1 MFNLVRST
9 GSIIATASMVFAVSA
24 QAAPIDLRTDGA
36 STTINSAVYQA
47 FDSSGSVGT
56 GTFPGF
62 IKIGSNASITQ
73 GYNTNGAAALDA
85 GNSPLFTFLLS
96 TMNKV
101 TIGSTQYVQFVLD
114 INEPGNRANQD
125 ISLDNVQIFASTNNA
140 LGGYSNCLLGA
151 TACIY
156 NMDQGA
162 NNSVLLTAALN
173 SGSGNGFDMILNI
186 PVATFAGLDAFTNYV
201 YIYSKFGEQTGFGN
215 DGGFEEWAYNRC
227 PTGTIC
233 WDRPVNVP
241 LPGSV
246 ALLGLGLLALGVLK
260 KRKAS

>member
-1 MFNLVRST
+1 MSNSIRSI
-9 GSIIATASMVFAVSA
+9 GVVAALVFAMSA
-24 QAAPIDLRTDGA
+24 NAAPIDLRTDGA
-36 STTINSAVYQA
+36 STTINTAVYQA

-56 GTFPGF
+56 GNFPG
-62 IKIGSNASITQ
+62 IVKIGSNNSITQ

-96 TMNKV
+96 TMNTV

-125 ISLDNVQIFASTNNA
+125 ISLDNVQIFTSTSDT
-140 LGGYSNCLLGA
+140 LGGYSDCLLGGA
-151 TACIY
+151 TCIY

-173 SGSGNGFDMILNI
+173 SGSGNGFDMTLNI

-215 DGGFEEWAYNRC
+215 NGGFEEWAYNRC
-227 PTGTIC
+227 PTGTTC
-233 WDRPVNVP
+233 WDQPVNVP
-241 LPGSV
+241 VPGSV
-246 ALLGLGLLALGVLK
+246 ALLGLGLLALGLSK
-260 KRKAS
+260 KRKS